1 MQSEYVLPVAVLI
14 FNKKKLLSEKV
25 STSPSKKKM
34 NCDEIRLE
42 YSEKKGEDEQSKSK
56 LILVY

>member
-34 NCDEIRLE
+34 NFDEIRLE

-56 LILVY
+56 LFLVY